1 MQLHED
7 VAEQRIRDT
16 FAEFTGEIF
25 QRPPLRASVK
35 RSVRRRT
42 IYSLDIL
49 EIEGRRVL
57 FKIACQAGTYVRKIC
72 SDIGEV
78 LGCGAHMSELRRTR
92 AGPFYENENLCSMYD
107 LLNAYDSYKTKNR
120 EEEFRGI
127 VRPMEEAFEFI
138 PRVYVRDSAV
148 DAICHGADLAI
159 PGVVKLDQRIMT
171 NASIVLMSLKGEVV
185 ALAKAQMPTR
195 QVLEQ
200 DRGIAAKTVRVIML
214 PGTYPP
220 LWKEP

>member
-7 VAEQRIRDT
+7 VPEQKIRDV

-35 RSVRRRT
+35 RSVRKRT

-49 EIEGRRVL
+49 EVDGRRIL

-92 AGPFYENENLCSMYD
+92 AGPFHEERNLCSMYD
-107 LLNAYDSYKTKNR
+107 LLNAYESYKTDGQ
-120 EEEFRGI
+120 EEKLRTI

-138 PRVYVRDSAV
+138 PKIYVRDSAV

-159 PGVVKLDQRIMT
+159 PGIVKLDRGIKA
-171 NASIVLMSLKGEVV
+171 NASIVLVTLKGEVI
-185 ALAKAQMPTR
+185 ALSKALMSSEQM
-195 QVLEQ
+195 LDQ
-200 DRGIAAKTVRVIML
+200 DRGIAAKTVRVIMP

-220 LWKEP
+220 LWRQS